1 MRVENGET
9 KAPLNI
15 MQAFQKANDMVA
27 ESNNIED
34 MIAAYDQVISFC
46 SNTASCRNEK
56 STKRDT
62 LLYWAYQNIA
72 NAYSYKKMP
81 EAAYLYFEKALAT
94 AETDRQK
101 SMVLEKMLDVVG
113 KENLQVADK
122 CRKILSLTNQLTNIY
137 SKNPDNSNLRR
148 IRTLAEKTLELLK
161 KSGN

>member
-1 MRVENGET
+1 MRTEKSEVKN
-9 KAPLNI
+9 PQNI
-15 MQAFQKANDMVA
+15 MQAFQRANDMVA
-27 ESNNIED
+27 ESSNFDD
-34 MIAAYDQVISFC
+34 MISAYDQVIRFC

-72 NAYSYKKMP
+72 NAYSRKKMP

-101 SMVLEKMLDVVG
+101 STVLEKMLDVVG
-113 KENLQVADK
+113 KENLRVADK
-122 CRKILSLTNQLTNIY
+122 CRKILGLANQLTDIY
-137 SKNPDNSNLRR
+137 KKNPDNSNLRR
-148 IRTLAEKTLELLK
+148 ITALAESTLELLK